1 MSNGF
6 FADQAKKHDFRRSN
20 QTVTDR
26 TGQVTVHPEI
36 LNEDGSFTD
45 EELLTVRFSGDSFPS
60 KLKENSEE

>member
-1 MSNGF
+1 MSKGF
-6 FADQAKKHDFRRSN
+6 FADQGKKQDFKRS
-20 QTVTDR
+20 TKSFTDR

-45 EELLTVRFSGDSFPS
+45 EELLTVRFSSDSFPS